1 MKKSDFS
8 RLPSDAP
15 DYPVWHPFTQHFNE
29 KRLPK
34 ITGATDEFLLLESGE
49 QLIDAISS
57 WWTVNHGHG
66 NKVIS
71 SFIKKQTDDFAQV
84 MFSGFTHQPALDLAK
99 NLLEIIPYPH
109 HKVFFSDNGSTALEV
124 GLKIALQFHFNRGS
138 KRTRFIAFEN
148 AYHGD
153 TFGSMSV
160 SGEDTFTLPF
170 SDLLFSVSRIPV
182 PTPGNE
188 EKSFAALS
196 KVITAYPDQIAGFIF
211 EPLVLGSGG
220 MIMYEPEPL
229 RKLIA
234 TCRSSEIVIISD
246 EVMTGFG
253 RTGKIFAGSY
263 FEGMADVACFSKG
276 LTGGFIPLGLTTAT
290 GEIFSA
296 FLSEERKRMFLH
308 GHSFSGNPIGCAAA
322 LGNLEVFKSGKS
334 LKNIKRVSDFMME
347 FCGELEKTEGALNP
361 RCLGTILA
369 FEVND
374 PGADYFSDMRNRIYD
389 FFMERG
395 VFIRPLGNVIYLLP
409 PYCISDKSL
418 EKIRRAVLDFLISL
432 RES

>member
-1 MKKSDFS
+1 
-8 RLPSDAP
+8 
-15 DYPVWHPFTQHFNE
+15 
-29 KRLPK
+29 
-34 ITGATDEFLLLESGE
+34 
-49 QLIDAISS
+49 
-57 WWTVNHGHG
+57 
-66 NKVIS
+66 
-71 SFIKKQTDDFAQV
+71 
-84 MFSGFTHQPALDLAK
+84 
-99 NLLEIIPYPH
+99 
-109 HKVFFSDNGSTALEV
+109 
-124 GLKIALQFHFNRGS
+124 
-138 KRTRFIAFEN
+138 
-148 AYHGD
+148 
-153 TFGSMSV
+153 
-160 SGEDTFTLPF
+160 
-170 SDLLFSVSRIPV
+170 
-182 PTPGNE
+182 
-188 EKSFAALS
+188 
-196 KVITAYPDQIAGFIF
+196 
-211 EPLVLGSGG
+211 
-220 MIMYEPEPL
+220 MYEPEPL